1 MDIPPESGTPAPRH
15 ATRTRPYRSR
25 PERRRQI
32 VDATIAIIAEQGLV
46 AWKTAELAR
55 RVGVSEP
62 TLFRHFANKEEILSA
77 AVQREAEAARELIR
91 NYHGAGD
98 AWSRV
103 EGLLLTITDY
113 FAATGGGPIVILTGQ
128 VIRVSPE
135 IRQDILATVQLVRDT
150 FRALFSEAVSEAGNA
165 PGVDPDNLAD
175 LAIAIIQ
182 SSALRYVMS
191 QRAYPLRERAV
202 SMLTVLRHALGGERG
217 GSP

>member
-1 MDIPPESGTPAPRH
+1 VDFSPESRTPAPRQP
-15 ATRTRPYRSR
+15 ARTRPYRSR

-32 VDATIAIIAEQGLV
+32 VDATIAIIAEQGLA

-77 AVQREAEAARELIR
+77 AVQREAEAARELVR
-91 NYHGAGD
+91 NYQGAGD
-98 AWSRV
+98 AWSRA
-103 EGLLLTITDY
+103 EGLLLMIVDY

-150 FRALFSEAVSEAGNA
+150 FRSLFSEAVRETGN
-165 PGVDPDNLAD
+165 PPSVDPDNLAD

-191 QRAYPLRERAV
+191 QRAYPLRQRAT
-202 SMLTVLRHALGGERG
+202 SMLGVLHRALASGPGGTA
-217 GSP
+217 